1 MATTKPELNNKP
13 TPGKKGGA
21 RPGAGR
27 KPGKME
33 AGTIARMK
41 ALEKYKKR
49 VMSQTTRLL
58 DAQLTLARGVTTLWR
73 IPKEIEVKR
82 NRQGEEYELEK
93 RGKPEMVTSQL
104 VVAQYLAGDFEK
116 DPKADYFF
124 ITTDKP
130 DNRALDSML
139 DRTYGKATQPLT
151 GDPEDPNG
159 LRVGVVM
166 YKPEKLPDGY
176 DRPGDPPAAG

>member
-1 MATTKPELNNKP
+1 MSESEKV
-13 TPGKKGGA
+13 KKQSVQRGPNGGA

-27 KPGKME
+27 PKGKANAATLRRAKVLE
-33 AGTIARMK
+33 AYKRRV
-41 ALEKYKKR
+41 EKHT
-49 VMSQTTRLL
+49 QQLL

-73 IPKEIEVKR
+73 IPKEIEIKR
-82 NRQGEEYELEK
+82 NRQGEEYEVEK
-93 RGKPEMVTSQL
+93 RGKPEMVTSQAM
-104 VVAQYLAGDFEK
+104 VAQYLAGDFEG
-116 DPKADYFF
+116 DPKADYYF

-159 LRVGVVM
+159 GLVGVVM
-166 YKPEKLPDGY
+166 YKPGKLDDGY
-176 DRPGDPPAAG
+176 ENASS